1 MVLGMPNVR
10 GMSGVLVVLVMLVVP
25 KGRPVGSAGRVRL
38 WAERPGRP
46 LRSGRRRT
54 AVSRGVSALS

>member
-10 GMSGVLVVLVMLVVP
+10 GMSGVLVVL

-54 AVSRGVSALS
+54 AVSRGVSALP

>member
-1 MVLGMPNVR
+1 MVLGMPNVW
-10 GMSGVLVVLVMLVVP
+10 GMSGVLVVL

-54 AVSRGVSALS
+54 AVSQGVSALP

>member
-10 GMSGVLVVLVMLVVP
+10 GMSGVLVVL

-54 AVSRGVSALS
+54 AVSQGVSALP

>member
-1 MVLGMPNVR
+1 MPNVR
-10 GMSGVLVVLVMLVVP
+10 GMSGVLVVLVVL

-54 AVSRGVSALS
+54 AVSRGVSALP

>member
-1 MVLGMPNVR
+1 MGHGISNKFFKR
-10 GMSGVLVVLVMLVVP
+10 VLVVLVVP

-54 AVSRGVSALS
+54 AVSRGVSALP